1 MNPNEKA
8 AIQEE
13 TCMAAVFRSIRV
25 NASMRNRINHENA
38 PTLYKLYHIILRICD
53 LDQLYKKVDNFS

>member
-1 MNPNEKA
+1 M
-8 AIQEE
+8 
-13 TCMAAVFRSIRV
+13 TAVFRSIRV

-53 LDQLYKKVDNFS
+53 LDQLYKKVVDYS